1 VAEPDQPGNPLGVPR
16 TPLGTPAGPC
26 GAAPPNLRL
35 RPVRGDEVELL
46 ERWRADPAT
55 QGRFGWYG
63 FAPPGALRR
72 RHDDDGL
79 LGEDRGNL
87 IVEADG
93 AAIGEVSYHAV
104 HHGPPPASRAYNIG
118 IWLLPE
124 HRGRGHG
131 SEAQRQLAAY
141 LFAHTRVERVEAS
154 TDVANTAEQRALER
168 AGFTRE
174 GVLRHAQFRE
184 GGFHDMVLY
193 SKLRAE

>member
-1 VAEPDQPGNPLGVPR
+1 VAPSD
-16 TPLGTPAGPC
+16 PAGPSQ
-26 GAAPPNLRL
+26 AAPPPDPPLTL
-35 RPVRGDEVELL
+35 RPVRDDDLELL
-46 ERWRADPAT
+46 ERWRADAAT
-55 QGRFGWYG
+55 QGPFAWFG
-63 FAPPGALRR
+63 FTPPGTLRR

-79 LGEDRGNL
+79 LGSDRGNL
-87 IVEADG
+87 VVEADG
-93 AAIGEVSYHAV
+93 APIGEVSYHSV
-104 HHGPPPASRAYNIG
+104 HHGPPPASRAFNIG

-124 HRGRGHG
+124 HRGHGHG

-154 TDVANTAEQRALER
+154 TDVANAAEQRALER

-184 GGFHDMVLY
+184 GGFHHMVLY

>member
-1 VAEPDQPGNPLGVPR
+1 MAPSD
-16 TPLGTPAGPC
+16 PAGPPR
-26 GAAPPNLRL
+26 AAPPSPALRL
-35 RPVRGDEVELL
+35 RPVLRDDLELL
-46 ERWRADPAT
+46 ERWRADAAT
-55 QGRFGWYG
+55 QGPFAWFG
-63 FAPPGALRR
+63 FTPPGTLRR

-79 LGEDRGNL
+79 LGSNL
-87 IVEADG
+87 VVEADG
-93 AAIGEVSYHAV
+93 APIGEVSYHAV
-104 HHGPPPASRAYNIG
+104 HHGPPPASRAFNIG

-124 HRGRGHG
+124 HRGHGHG

-154 TDVANTAEQRALER
+154 TDVENAAERRALER

-184 GGFHDMVLY
+184 GGFHDLVVY

>member
-1 VAEPDQPGNPLGVPR
+1 VAPGDSPGNPPGVPR
-16 TPLGTPAGPC
+16 TRP
-26 GAAPPNLRL
+26 RL
-35 RPVRGDEVELL
+35 RPVQAGEVELL
-46 ERWRADPAT
+46 ERWRADAAT
-55 QGRFGWYG
+55 QGRFGWFG

-87 IVEADG
+87 VVEADG
-93 AAIGEVSYHAV
+93 APIGVVSYISV
-104 HHGPPPASRAYNIG
+104 HHGPPPASRAFNIG

-154 TDVANTAEQRALER
+154 TDVANTAEQRALEH

-174 GVLRHAQFRE
+174 GVLRHAQFRD
-184 GGFHDMVLY
+184 GGFHDLVLY

>member
-1 VAEPDQPGNPLGVPR
+1 MAPSD
-16 TPLGTPAGPC
+16 PAGPPE
-26 GAAPPNLRL
+26 AAPLPLRL

-46 ERWRADPAT
+46 ERWGADPEA
-55 QGRFGWYG
+55 QGRFGWFG

-72 RHDDDGL
+72 RHDQDGL

-87 IVEADG
+87 LVELGDG
-93 AAIGEVSYHAV
+93 TPIGDVSYISV
-104 HHGPPPASRAYNIG
+104 HHGPPPASRAFNIG

-131 SEAQRQLAAY
+131 TEAQRQLAAY
-141 LFAHTRVERVEAS
+141 LFAHTPVERVEAS
-154 TDVANTAEQRALER
+154 TDVANAAEQRALER

-184 GGFHDMVLY
+184 GGFHDLVLY